1 MVQLLNERKIY
12 NFNVEDGT
20 LKISGSITYV
30 DGNSISDMYGNAT
43 ENGMSIGSFNYSE
56 DPEGHIT
63 KSLMNVTSDKLD
75 QLSTKIDTI
84 VSDIK
89 EQLTV

>member
-12 NFNVEDGT
+12 DFNVEDGT

-30 DGNSISDMYGNAT
+30 DGNNITDMYGSAT
-43 ENGMSIGSFNYSE
+43 ENGMSVGSFNYSE
-56 DPEGHIT
+56 DFEGHIT
-63 KSLMNVTSDKLD
+63 KSIMNVTSDKLD
-75 QLSTKIDTI
+75 QLSTKIDAI

-89 EQLTV
+89 GQLTV